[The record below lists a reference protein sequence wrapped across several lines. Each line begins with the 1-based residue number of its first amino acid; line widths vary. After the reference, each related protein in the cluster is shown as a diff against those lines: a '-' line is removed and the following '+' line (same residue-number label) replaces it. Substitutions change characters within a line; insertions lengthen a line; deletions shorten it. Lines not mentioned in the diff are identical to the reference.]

1 MKKIMLALAGGTGQF
16 IITFLRSLLV
26 GGITVAFLIL
36 NINNFTD
43 SSYGVVN
50 LVIIMSVFTFFPVFF
65 VLLVELFFFELRKK
79 QKVVKQGENKLK
91 QSDL

>member
-1 MKKIMLALAGGTGQF
+1 MLALAGGTGQF

-26 GGITVAFLIL
+26 GGLTVVFLIL
-36 NINNFTD
+36 NINSFTD
-43 SSYGVVN
+43 SSYGVIN

-65 VLLVELFFFELRKK
+65 VLLVELFFWDVRKK

-91 QSDL
+91 KSDL